1 MDYNLVDKKIKDKA
15 KEDIWTLPESLDKK
29 INYTLNNLPQK
40 RKKNK
45 FKRNIAAA
53 MIAIGTV
60 TLFSITMP
68 SYAKNIS
75 ILEPALKYFN
85 IGNDYGKITDKFGVS
100 KESNGVKVTINSAI
114 YDSYELL
121 VLYTVES
128 DKPLKEAPRIC
139 SDGLITVGEKTG
151 ILYLNKNKS
160 IASFSNEYGEFKEG
174 NTEYSGAVTFKVAS
188 DSFETDKKLKKFEE
202 FIDDHKIDTAKI
214 PDKYNLSLNIDKL
227 GGEDKKI
234 LGKWNFNLPIVSEK
248 AKGNVKEIEINKNFG
263 GTISNTRLEK
273 IIMTPIRLYIQGV
286 TDNDIMQFILVNDKG
301 ETLKFTGGETM
312 GFLPGDKGTS
322 TNMNRYIH
330 GYEKIDKNTKSITVI
345 PCTMKNNDKFPK
357 IQLNL
362 KGETKVPVAPN
373 KYLTITKAEEKDGK
387 TYVYYKSQYPI
398 NNYLPFYLVDD
409 ANNLYVRDIDKS
421 ITNNKNGESVLI
433 YNEPLL
439 NKNLK
444 VLNDSVMYYEEA
456 ITIPISK

>member
-15 KEDIWTLPESLDKK
+15 KEDIWTLPESLGKK
-29 INYTLNNLPQK
+29 INDTLNNLPQK
-40 RKKNK
+40 TKKNK
-45 FKRNIAAA
+45 FKKSIAVA
-53 MIAIGTV
+53 MIAIGAV

-68 SYAKNIS
+68 SYAKNIP
-75 ILEPALKYFN
+75 ILGPALKYFN
-85 IGNDYGKITDKFGVS
+85 IGDGYEKIADKFGVC
-100 KESNGVKVTINSAI
+100 KESNGVKVTIDSAI
-114 YDSYELL
+114 YDGYELL

-151 ILYLNKNKS
+151 ILSLNKNKS

-188 DSFETDKKLKKFEE
+188 DSFETDKKLKKLEE
-202 FIDDHKIDTAKI
+202 VIDDHKIDPAKI

-234 LGKWNFNLPIVSEK
+234 LGKWSFNLPIASEK

-273 IIMTPIRLYIQGV
+273 IIITPIRLYIQGV
-286 TDNDIMQFILVNDKG
+286 MDNDIMQFILVNDKG
-301 ETLKFTGGETM
+301 ETLKPTGGETM
-312 GFLPGDKGTS
+312 GFLPGNKGSS

-330 GYEKIDKNTKSITVI
+330 GYEKIDKNTKHITVI
-345 PCTMKNNDKFPK
+345 PCAMKNSDKFPK
-357 IQLNL
+357 IPLKL
-362 KGETKVPVAPN
+362 KGETKVPIAPN
-373 KYLTITKAEEKDGK
+373 KYLIITKVEERNGK

-398 NNYLPFYLVDD
+398 NDYLPFYLVDD
-409 ANNLYVRDIDKS
+409 FNNLYVRDIDKS
-421 ITNNKNGESVLI
+421 ITNNKHSESVLI

-439 NKNLK
+439 DKNLK
-444 VLNDSVMYYEEA
+444 VLNDSIIYYDNA
-456 ITIPISK
+456 ITVQLNK